1 MKVAWFT
8 PFSPRSAIG
17 QCSRLV
23 VDELRR
29 HCDVDIWTPE
39 GGVRLD
45 ANVTVIPFGQHSD
58 WRDRLAAYDHCV
70 FNMGNHYPFHAGI
83 FEVMQ
88 NRPGVVVLHD
98 VLMHHFF
105 MDCFLHHKRSPQL
118 YVAEMARSYGA
129 AGRAVAERSVEG
141 RDAPVWLTDEVSRFP
156 LFERLVDGALGVFV
170 HSRYHRDIVLREYV
184 GEVGC
189 AYLPYQRAERT
200 RPRAKLLREFG
211 IEETSVVALSTGIV
225 HPVKQLELV
234 IAALAA
240 VEHRSNLI
248 YVVIGEGS
256 ADYLARLRAMAAE
269 LGVGQAIRFL
279 GYQPAD
285 VMHDFLDAADFAI
298 NLRYPNSEGCSLSL
312 VEQMSFGKPVI
323 ALDTGM
329 YREVPDDAVLKV
341 EHPALAA
348 DLARHIERLM
358 SDPALRSRMGTR
370 AGEFAHS
377 NFTAR
382 EYSRRLLA
390 FLASI
395 GSTTYQPVH
404 AILRRIAGELGRA
417 GYAAERDCAMVEPL
431 LQDLHILLTDSSTTR
446 ADSEVRL
453 GTLGVWLAF
462 EHPTPL
468 HREGMTR
475 FLLYLLRQLIADY
488 QVDVEIWCYS
498 HNEASVIESFG
509 SLLSDRRYA
518 THVRI
523 LHERNCSVALGSSAS
538 AIASLPPVSVDSNN
552 LFQLA
557 NAASRADCFL
567 LGICY
572 LDNALPLTKPVFVPL
587 HDLIVLEHYES
598 FVGKNPP
605 FRPYAR
611 KIREAVEQFARR
623 DAFFFCNSEHVRKN
637 QLMKYIERVDAAST
651 AVVYLPTN
659 VPAGIHDR
667 IPAEAAIRGRFALTK
682 PYFFYPTQIRH
693 HKNVI
698 TLLRAFGQL
707 VADGAVADLV
717 LTGTPDHVPAVAEYI
732 VRNRLTDRVVL
743 VRDVSEEALYAL
755 HAYAAATV
763 VPTLFEGGFP
773 WQALEAM
780 LMNTPVILSRIE
792 AVSERLSAFGIDV
805 GGLHLFEPQDHDT
818 LAAYMS
824 EVLRD
829 RTAFVTRQQTVK
841 QALFAYGWQDVA
853 RSYFEVMSRRIQN
866 PGSPLREGQQPQRA

>member
-1 MKVAWFT
+1 MKIAWFT
-8 PFSPRSAIG
+8 PFNPRSAIG

-39 GGVRLD
+39 GEVLLE
-45 ANVTVIPFGQHSD
+45 ANVTVIPFGHHSD
-58 WRDRLAAYDHCV
+58 WADRLASYDHCV

-83 FEVMQ
+83 YDVMQ
-88 NRPGVVVLHD
+88 SRPGTVVLHD

-105 MDCFLHHKRSPQL
+105 MDGFLHHKRSPEL

-129 AGRAVAERSVEG
+129 AGRAAAERSIEG
-141 RDAPVWLTDEVSRFP
+141 PHTPVWLTDEVSRFP
-156 LFERLVDGALGVFV
+156 LFERLVDGARGVFV
-170 HSRYHRDIVLREYV
+170 HSNFHRDIVLREYL

-189 AYLPYQRAERT
+189 AYLPYRRVERT
-200 RPRAKLLREFG
+200 RPRSSVLREFG
-211 IEETSVVALSTGIV
+211 IEEASVVAISTGIV
-225 HPVKQLELV
+225 HPVKRLELV

-240 VEHRSNLI
+240 VEQRSNLT

-269 LGVGQAIRFL
+269 LGVGQAVRFL

-285 VMHDFLDAADFAI
+285 VLHEFLDAADFAI

-312 VEQMSFGKPVI
+312 VEQMSFAKPVI
-323 ALDTGM
+323 AIDSGM
-329 YREVPDDAVLKV
+329 YREMPDDAVLKV
-341 EHPALAA
+341 EHPVSAT
-348 DLARHIERLM
+348 DLARQVDRLVN
-358 SDPALRSRMGTR
+358 DPALRVRMGAR
-370 AGEFAHS
+370 AAEFARA
-377 NFTAR
+377 NFTER
-382 EYSRRLLA
+382 EYSRRLLE
-390 FLASI
+390 FLASL
-395 GSTTYQPVH
+395 GSTTYQPAH
-404 AILRRIAGELGRA
+404 SILKRIAGELGRA
-417 GYAAERDCAMVEPL
+417 GYTAERDCAIVEPL
-431 LQDLHILLTDSSTTR
+431 LQNLHAIL
-446 ADSEVRL
+446 ADPGIAPADAPARL
-453 GTLGVWLAF
+453 GTLGVWLGF

-509 SLLSDRRYA
+509 SLLSDRRFA
-518 THVRI
+518 TRVRI

-538 AIASLPPVSVDSNN
+538 ALTSLPPVSVERNN

-587 HDLIVLEHYES
+587 HDLIVLEQYES
-598 FVGKNPP
+598 FVGKNPT

-623 DAFFFCNSEHVRKN
+623 NAFFFCNSEHVRKN

-659 VPAGIHDR
+659 VPASIHER
-667 IPAEAAIRGRFALTK
+667 IAAEAEVRGRYKLTR

-707 VADGAVADLV
+707 VADGAAADLV
-717 LTGTPDHVPAVAEYI
+717 LTGTPGHVPAVADYI
-732 VRNRLTDRVVL
+732 VRNRLSERVIL
-743 VRDVSEEALYAL
+743 VRDVSEEDLYAL

-780 LMNTPVILSRIE
+780 LMETPVILSRIE
-792 AVSERLSAFGIDV
+792 AVSERLSAFGIDD
-805 GGLHLFEPQDHDT
+805 GGLHLFEPHDHES

-824 EVLRD
+824 EALTERA
-829 RTAFVTRQQTVK
+829 AFVASQQPVK
-841 QALFAYGWQDVA
+841 TALFAYGWDDVA
-853 RSYFEVMSRRIQN
+853 RSYFEIMSRR
-866 PGSPLREGQQPQRA
+866 LRNRALPPHTGQEP